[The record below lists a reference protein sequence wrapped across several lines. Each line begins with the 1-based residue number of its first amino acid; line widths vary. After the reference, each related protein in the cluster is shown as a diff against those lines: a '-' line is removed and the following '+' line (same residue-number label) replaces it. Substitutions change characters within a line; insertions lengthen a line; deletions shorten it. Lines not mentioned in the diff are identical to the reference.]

1 MQLSVTVGIMNISK
15 ELLGLALGGILVSAV
30 PVFGQDG
37 NVTYFAGVG
46 IANIKAGE
54 YVYSGDYKVSQLD
67 WESKGVK
74 TGTIGATMELGYNW
88 RIKGQIDVGLGGN
101 GHMEDRDWMDTTYSG
116 WTDQSLHD
124 DTELDRY
131 VNLLIE
137 ADRAV
142 IDNGATRIGLGGG
155 FGYTNVKWTAR
166 GGSYIYSSS
175 NSSLHDTVGDFADG
189 EKGIT
194 YEQRIPTLFLSAN
207 AEQRIGKFKL
217 SGTLRGGASLG
228 MKAVD
233 DHWMRD
239 LQFTDEM
246 TFSPMMGAAVS
257 ADYQILSSAALYVA
271 GDFQKIFKTRGDTE
285 VRDTVTGAKGSSE
298 DSAAAEFQSLTVS
311 AGVKGTF

>member
-1 MQLSVTVGIMNISK
+1 MRISK
-15 ELLGLALGGILVSAV
+15 ELISITLGGVLMSAL
-30 PVFGQDG
+30 PVCAQDG

-74 TGTIGATMELGYNW
+74 TGTIGATMEIGYNW

-101 GHMEDRDWMDTTYSG
+101 GHTEDRDWMDPSYSG
-116 WTDQSLHD
+116 WTHQSLHD

-194 YEQRIPTLFLSAN
+194 YEQRIPTFFLSAN
-207 AEQRIGKFKL
+207 AEQQIGKFKL

-228 MKAVD
+228 YKDVD
-233 DHWMRD
+233 DHWVRD
-239 LQFTDEM
+239 LHFVEEM
-246 TFSPMMGAAVS
+246 DIAPMMGASIS
-257 ADYQILSSAALYVA
+257 ADYQFLPSAAIYVA
-271 GDFQKIFKTRGDTE
+271 GDFEKIFKTRGDTE

>member
-1 MQLSVTVGIMNISK
+1 MSK
-15 ELLGLALGGILVSAV
+15 NLLGFTLGGVLISAL
-30 PVFGQDG
+30 PLCAQDGSLSGGSG

-54 YVYSGDYKVSQLD
+54 YVYEGDYKVSQLD

-74 TGTIGATMELGYNW
+74 TGTIGAQMELGYNW

-101 GHMEDRDWMDTTYSG
+101 GYMEDRDWMDPSNSD

-124 DTELDRY
+124 DTKLDRY
-131 VNLLIE
+131 INLLIE

-142 IDNGATRIGLGGG
+142 IDNGSSRVGLGGG
-155 FGYTNVKWTAR
+155 IGYTNVKWTAR

-175 NSSLHDTVGDFADG
+175 NSSLYDTVGNFPDG

-194 YEQRIPTLFLSAN
+194 YEQRIPTLFVSAN
-207 AEQRIGKFKL
+207 AEQQIGKFKL
-217 SGTLRGGASLG
+217 SGRLRGGASLG
-228 MKAVD
+228 MKGVD

-239 LQFTDEM
+239 LRFTDEM
-246 TFSPMMGAAVS
+246 KIAPMMGAAIS
-257 ADYQILSSAALYVA
+257 ADYQFMPSTAIYLA
-271 GDFQKIFKTRGDTE
+271 GDFQKIFKTRGDTKE
-285 VRDTVTGAKGSSE
+285 RDTVSGATASYE
-298 DSAAAEFQSLTVS
+298 DSAAAEYQSLTIS